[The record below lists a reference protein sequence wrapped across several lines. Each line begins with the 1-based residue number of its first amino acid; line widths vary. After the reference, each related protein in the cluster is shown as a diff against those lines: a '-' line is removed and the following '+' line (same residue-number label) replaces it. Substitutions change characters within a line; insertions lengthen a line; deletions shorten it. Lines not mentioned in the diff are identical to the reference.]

1 MERSSFIPK
10 TTVSGTIFGIS
21 AAFAKL
27 SRIRGQVTHALLT
40 RAPLYSPTRRRDFS
54 FDLHVLCTP
63 PAFILSQDQ
72 TLQLNPEIHTDL
84 FFKRRPAHQSRY
96 LVFKEQ
102 GLEFRPDSVAA
113 PGVPAIEFC
122 NLESPKRYCLEN
134 RKSTLFLLSYKK
146 SSFDLPPESPGRWPR
161 APESDE
167 RGMDVGPGP
176 RSSMLRSSRAQRSN
190 TLYIRPSP
198 ISSRKRGSDFDL

>member
-102 GLEFRPDSVAA
+102 GLVIRPDPAA
-113 PGVPAIEFC
+113 VPVTLRLGPATSKALINTALKTGSQHLF
-122 NLESPKRYCLEN
+122 SPNE
-134 RKSTLFLLSYKK
+134 KK
-146 SSFDLPPESPGRWPR
+146 FSFDLPSRDRRADELNPR
-161 APESDE
+161 V
-167 RGMDVGPGP
+167 R
-176 RSSMLRSSRAQRSN
+176 
-190 TLYIRPSP
+190 
-198 ISSRKRGSDFDL
+198 